1 MGNVAD
7 LLAVLSKEANIP
19 KDKVIFASLLM

>member
-7 LLAVLSKEANIP
+7 LLAVLSKEASIP

>member
-19 KDKVIFASLLM
+19 KDEVIFAGLLM